1 MIWLHFCER
10 GRAALLT
17 RWRCLRGAQHAQ
29 STQGSEWWST
39 TFMRA
44 IGSMGHTVMV
54 SSLLL
59 SWLSLINMSTLNR
72 LEL

>member
-1 MIWLHFCER
+1 
-10 GRAALLT
+10 
-17 RWRCLRGAQHAQ
+17 
-29 STQGSEWWST
+29 
-39 TFMRA
+39 
-44 IGSMGHTVMV
+44 VMV